1 MERLNPNIYIG
12 LNNEQVNKRKKE
24 NLVNINNT
32 VPTKSVKQ
40 IISSN
45 FLTLFNLLNLSLAV
59 TILLVK
65 SYKNLLFM
73 GVVICNTIISTIQE
87 LHSKRVVDKLSI
99 LSTSKSTVVRNGKD
113 RKIDIDEIVLDD
125 IIKYKLGNQVVVDS
139 IIKEGTVEVDESF
152 ITGESNHIQKNK
164 GDLLL
169 SGSFIVSGNCICQVE
184 HIGDDNYT
192 NKISS
197 EAKYIKKVNSVIMK
211 TLNKI
216 IKYVSIIIIPLG
228 IVLFF
233 RQYNLDGNNINDA
246 VVNTVAAIIGMIPEG
261 LVLLTSTVLAVSVI
275 RLSKRNVLVQQLY
288 CIETLARVDTI
299 CLDKTGTITEGS
311 MEVKNV
317 IPIVDCDYEKILSA
331 ISNELLD
338 DNSTMEAIGTRFNK
352 SVNWKCIE
360 KMPFSSQKKYSGV
373 VFKEGTFIIGAP
385 DILVKDNSLNNLLE
399 KYKDY
404 RVLLLT
410 YLKDSKFDE
419 SKINKLKPL
428 ALVLI
433 QDKIRYKAKSTLD
446 YFKKQGVDI
455 KLISGDSIKTV
466 SSIAKRVGIDNLN
479 TIDLSTVDENDNIKE
494 IAENYN
500 LFCRVTPSQKKELIL
515 ALKSNGHT
523 VAMTGD
529 GVNDVLAL
537 KEADCSIAMAS
548 GSDAARNVSE
558 LVILD
563 SDFDSIPKVVEEG
576 RRTVNNI
583 ERSATLFFTKTLY
596 STLLAILFLFVSMN
610 YPFQPIQLS
619 LTSALTIGIPSFV
632 LALQPN
638 KNKITGNFFINI
650 ISKSIPSALT
660 IVCDVIFVML
670 LSLLLKLNPDEI
682 STMSVILVAFTG
694 FILLF
699 KLCYPFNKLRIA
711 MYVLLIITFIV
722 MVIGLNSLF
731 ELVLLDIPSFIF
743 LGILGFMNVCLFN
756 LLTVLCDKKIF
767 KYKDKIDK

>member
-1 MERLNPNIYIG
+1 MERYKPNIYIG
-12 LNNEQVNKRKKE
+12 LNSEQVNKRKNE
-24 NLVNINNT
+24 GLVNKNNT
-32 VPTKSVKQ
+32 IPTKSIKQ
-40 IISSN
+40 ILSSN
-45 FLTLFNLLNLSLAV
+45 IFTLFNFLNVGLAI

-87 LHSKRVVDKLSI
+87 LHSKKVVDKLSI
-99 LSTSKSTVVRNGKD
+99 LATSRANIIRNGKCV
-113 RKIDIDEIVLDD
+113 KIDLDDIVIDD
-125 IIKYKLGNQVVVDS
+125 IIKYKLGNQIVVDS
-139 IIKEGTVEVDESF
+139 IIKEGSVLVNESF
-152 ITGESNHIQKNK
+152 ITGESNNIEKNK
-164 GDLLL
+164 GDMLL
-169 SGSFIVSGNCICQVE
+169 SGSFIVSGDCIAQVE
-184 HIGDDNYT
+184 HVGDDNYT

-197 EAKYIKKVNSVIMK
+197 EAKYIKKVNSVIMN

-216 IKYVSIIIIPLG
+216 IKYVSLIIIPLG
-228 IVLFF
+228 IALFF
-233 RQYNLDGNNINDA
+233 RQYNLDNNNISDA

-288 CIETLARVDTI
+288 CIETLARVDTL

-311 MEVKNV
+311 MEVKDV
-317 IPIVDCDYEKILSA
+317 IPLVDCDYEQILSA

-338 DNSTMEAIGTRFNK
+338 DNSTMEAIGIKFNK
-352 SVNWKCIE
+352 TSHFKCIN
-360 KMPFSSQKKYSGV
+360 KIPFSSQKKYSGV
-373 VFKEGTFIIGAP
+373 IFEEGTFIIGAP
-385 DILVKDNSLNNLLE
+385 DILINNNSLNKYLD

-410 YLKDSKFDE
+410 YSSDIKIKDELPK
-419 SKINKLKPL
+419 NLKPL

-433 QDKIRYKAKSTLD
+433 QDKIRYKAKNTLN
-446 YFKKQGVDI
+446 YFKNQGVDLKI
-455 KLISGDSIKTV
+455 ISGDSVKILE
-466 SSIAKRVGIDNLN
+466 SIAKRVGFENLKS
-479 TIDLSTVDENDNIKE
+479 IDLSTITDIDNIKE

-500 LFCRVTPSQKKELIL
+500 LFARVSPSQKKELIL
-515 ALKSNGHT
+515 ALKANGHT

-558 LVILD
+558 LVLLD
-563 SDFDSIPKVVEEG
+563 SNFDAIPKIVAEG

-583 ERSATLFFTKTLY
+583 ERSATLFLTKTLY
-596 STLLAILFLFVSMN
+596 STLLAILFLFISMN

-619 LTSALTIGIPSFV
+619 LTSAITIGIPSFI

-638 KNKITGNFFINI
+638 KNRITGNFFINI

-660 IVCDVIFVML
+660 IVLDIIFVML
-670 LSLLLKLNPDEI
+670 LSLVLKLNPDEI
-682 STMSVILVAFTG
+682 STMAVILVAFTG

-699 KLCYPFNKLRIA
+699 KLCYPFNKLRIS
-711 MYVLLIITFIV
+711 MYVLLILIFIV
-722 MVIGLNSLF
+722 SVIGLNELF
-731 ELVLLDIPSFIF
+731 ELVLLNIYSFIF
-743 LGILGFMNVCLFN
+743 LGILCFMNICLFN
-756 LLTVLCDKKIF
+756 LLTEICDKKIF
-767 KYKDKIDK
+767 KYKDKLV